1 MIPERVKGSEKS
13 MSIVNIVARGRVDR
27 ERNED
32 RPKSLLRAVV
42 LCVDDDHKQ
51 LAMRVSVLSV
61 AGYSV
66 ISTTS
71 SSEAFRLCATG
82 GVDVLV
88 SDFDMP
94 GLNGAALANAVRD
107 VVPIPIVLYSGH
119 IDLPLHVRQCADV
132 FVSKGEPPQALLDAV
147 QTLLESN
154 SRRR

>member
-1 MIPERVKGSEKS
+1 
-13 MSIVNIVARGRVDR
+13 MSIVNIVARGGVDR

-71 SSEAFRLCATG
+71 SSEAQEFPYA
-82 GVDVLV
+82 
-88 SDFDMP
+88 
-94 GLNGAALANAVRD
+94 
-107 VVPIPIVLYSGH
+107 
-119 IDLPLHVRQCADV
+119 
-132 FVSKGEPPQALLDAV
+132 QALRPLAASFYPSNYGNPASGMAV
-147 QTLLESN
+147 AISESVRG
-154 SRRR
+154 RRQGGR